1 MSLFSRLRTSEYARH
16 SATLMTGTVI
26 SMLLQTVSFA
36 WLGNYYNDTAMGLYQ
51 YLNTAYSILLIA
63 ATGRYE
69 LSVMLPEDD
78 CDGYLLALLSA
89 GMSVLFACLL
99 EAGVLIAQF
108 VFGVNPGW
116 FAFLPATL
124 AVLGVYYSCN
134 YWLNRQKCYVKLAVN
149 RILQGVLFVFFNVSY
164 AFVLPDR
171 RYGLILGYL
180 SAQLV
185 VMLILAVYM
194 ALDYRK
200 YRIRFSFARLH
211 ELAVDYA
218 KFPKYSVP
226 AGIVNNLAMHLPV
239 FLLGALSG
247 SGVVGQYTM
256 MNKVLGAPITIIS
269 EAIRDVFRQRASRDY
284 AKNGECRAVYRTT
297 GKTLA
302 LAAFVPFVLLMLGAV
317 PAFSAIFG
325 DKWQMAAYFIVMM
338 SPFYYVKFV
347 VSPLT
352 FMAYIAGRQ
361 SFDMKWQIAFC
372 LSSAAAFLFGYFVWH
387 SPYMMML
394 CFGAAQTILYLYS
407 FFYTR
412 RLSCGEAEYGKETV

>member
-1 MSLFSRLRTSEYARH
+1 MGLFSRLRTSEYARH
-16 SATLMTGTVI
+16 SAILMTGTVI

-36 WLGNYYNDTAMGLYQ
+36 WLGNYYNDMAMGLYQ

-69 LSVMLPEDD
+69 LSVMLPEVD

-89 GMSVLFACLL
+89 GMSVLFSCLL
-99 EAGVLIAQF
+99 EAVVLIAQF
-108 VFGVNPGW
+108 VFGVNPDW

-149 RILQGVLFVFFNVSY
+149 RVLQGVLFVFFNISY
-164 AFVLPDR
+164 ALVLPDR

-180 SAQLV
+180 SAQIV

-239 FLLGALSG
+239 FLLGVLSG

-256 MNKVLGAPITIIS
+256 MNK
-269 EAIRDVFRQRASRDY
+269 
-284 AKNGECRAVYRTT
+284 
-297 GKTLA
+297 
-302 LAAFVPFVLLMLGAV
+302 
-317 PAFSAIFG
+317 
-325 DKWQMAAYFIVMM
+325 
-338 SPFYYVKFV
+338 
-347 VSPLT
+347 
-352 FMAYIAGRQ
+352 AGRAYHDNFRG
-361 SFDMKWQIAFC
+361 STRC
-372 LSSAAAFLFGYFVWH
+372 VSSARVLRLCEKRRVPRGIPYNWKNACAGGACAVCSADARGGSGLFCDIRG
-387 SPYMMML
+387 
-394 CFGAAQTILYLYS
+394 
-407 FFYTR
+407 
-412 RLSCGEAEYGKETV
+412 